1 MNERIENKTKEML
14 ALVKL
19 KNPNLLQNIA
29 KKTNTT
35 ALGTTLMLSRMN
47 RTTTRWWF
55 IFLLSYQSLFINKK
69 ES

>member
-47 RTTTRWWF
+47 RTTTR
-55 IFLLSYQSLFINKK
+55 
-69 ES
+69 